1 MTEPLKQ
8 PAEEDIR
15 QTVLFSGM
23 DCLPG
28 QLDLFETDGAAES
41 EVDDIRAFPPPL
53 VRTPGTNRG
62 T

>member
-1 MTEPLKQ
+1 MTEQLKQ

-28 QLDLFETDGAAES
+28 QRNLFETDGES
-41 EVDDIRAFPPPL
+41 E
-53 VRTPGTNRG
+53 PGSN
-62 T
+62 